1 MNVATALNLLQG
13 TGVQITDNRPAVWTF
28 QPGQLQET
36 QDNPHRQFNPIF
48 SRRAAVELQPE

>member
-1 MNVATALNLLQG
+1 M
-13 TGVQITDNRPAVWTF
+13 ITDLLFRLFNPDN
-28 QPGQLQET
+28 QET